1 MREAKM
7 PNFYYQETALVP
19 AAAGDCLEAA
29 RRTLAEMGA
38 KPVVAG
44 YRITGKL
51 GSQLKMRIVGGAFCP
66 NRWLPIEVVVDV
78 VEAGGQR
85 QVVASVAEKHGVGIL
100 LGMEKKYRAHCQ
112 QTATYVRDSVAHR
125 LAVGR

>member
-1 MREAKM
+1 M
-7 PNFYYQETALVP
+7 PQFYYQEAALLP
-19 AAAGDCLEAA
+19 AAAGDCVEAA
-29 RRTLAEMGA
+29 RGTLAEMGA

-44 YRITGKL
+44 YRITGRL

-78 VEAGGQR
+78 LEVGGQR
-85 QVVASVAEKHGVGIL
+85 QVVASVAEKLGVGIM

-112 QTATYVRDSVAHR
+112 ETATYVRDTIAHR
-125 LAVGR
+125 LSVGR

>member
-1 MREAKM
+1 M
-7 PNFYYQETALVP
+7 PQFYYQETALVP
-19 AAAGDCLEAA
+19 AAAGDCVEAA

-38 KPVVAG
+38 KPMVAG

-51 GSQLKMRIVGGAFCP
+51 GSQLKMRIAGGAFCP
-66 NRWLPIEVVVDV
+66 LRWLPIEVTVDV
-78 VEAGGQR
+78 LEVGGQR
-85 QVVASVAEKHGVGIL
+85 QVIAYVADRLGVGIM

-112 QTATYVRDSVAHR
+112 QTATYVRDAVFRR

>member
-1 MREAKM
+1 M
-7 PNFYYQETALVP
+7 PQFYYQEAALLP
-19 AAAGDCLEAA
+19 AAADDCMEAA

-44 YRITGKL
+44 YRITGRL

-78 VEAGGQR
+78 LEVGGQR
-85 QVVASVAEKHGVGIL
+85 QVVASVAEKLGVGIM

-112 QTATYVRDSVAHR
+112 ETATYVRDTIAHR
-125 LAVGR
+125 LSVGR

>member
-1 MREAKM
+1 M
-7 PNFYYQETALVP
+7 PQFFYQETALFP
-19 AAAGDCLEAA
+19 AAAGDCVEAA
-29 RRTLAEMGA
+29 RRTLTEMGA

-78 VEAGGQR
+78 MDAGGQR
-85 QVVASVAEKHGVGIL
+85 QVVASVAEKLGIGFMI
-100 LGMEKKYRAHCQ
+100 GMEKRYRAHCQ
-112 QTATYVRDSVAHR
+112 KTATYVRDSIAHR
-125 LAVGR
+125 LSVGR

>member
-1 MREAKM
+1 M
-7 PNFYYQETALVP
+7 PQFYYQEAALLP
-19 AAAGDCLEAA
+19 AAAGDCVEAA

-44 YRITGKL
+44 YRTTGRL
-51 GSQLKMRIVGGAFCP
+51 GSQLKMRIVGGVFCP

-78 VEAGGQR
+78 MEAGGQR
-85 QVVASVAEKHGVGIL
+85 QVVASVAEKLGVGFMI
-100 LGMEKKYRAHCQ
+100 GMEKKYRAHCQ
-112 QTATYVRDSVAHR
+112 QTATYVRDSIAHR